1 MSTRTRIALVDDEEA
16 VLDSLRLYLGV
27 KGFEV
32 RCFEQADELLE
43 ALTDGLAVECIV
55 SDVRMP
61 GLSGLDLQRELT
73 VRRNR
78 IPLILM
84 TGYGDIE
91 MAVSAIKSGV
101 HDFIEKPFD
110 EQRLVVVI
118 EEALSQAQ
126 RRQADERDM
135 EDLAARVA
143 ELTKRQREVMDLAVH
158 GLTNKEIAVKLG
170 IRWRTVESHR
180 AWVMQRTGA
189 KNLAELVRIAM
200 LLERS

>member
-61 GLSGLDLQRELT
+61 GLSGLDLQRKLT
-73 VRRNR
+73 GRRNR
-78 IPLILM
+78 TPLILM
-84 TGYGDIE
+84 TGYGTVE
-91 MAVSAIKSGV
+91 MAVSAIKAGA
-101 HDFIEKPFD
+101 HDFIQKPFD

-118 EEALSQAQ
+118 EDALSQAH
-126 RRQADERDM
+126 RRPTGERDLAG
-135 EDLAARVA
+135 LAARVA
-143 ELTKRQREVMDLAVH
+143 ELSECQREVMDLAAQ
-158 GLTNKEIAVKLG
+158 GLANKEIAAKLG
-170 IRWRTVESHR
+170 ISSRTVKTYR
-180 AWVMQRTGA
+180 ARVMQRTGA
-189 KNLAELVRIAM
+189 KTLAELVRIATR
-200 LLERS
+200 LR